1 MAIQGLTWEGHDFIQ
16 AAGKEV
22 IWKKAFEIVKEKGG
36 AITFEV
42 LKGLVKSL
50 ALKAAGLP

>member
-1 MAIQGLTWEGHDFIQ
+1 VAIQGLTWEGHDFIQ